1 MNSQDNCTSQYTS
14 STGLQDQ
21 DQYVD
26 NDYSY
31 KNQDKCPKL
40 TLSLQKL

>member
-21 DQYVD
+21 DQDVD

-31 KNQDKCPKL
+31 KDQDKGPKL